1 MNLEELCKRAHDVRI
16 KAGMLDTNVKNETL
30 RKAADAILVYSAIQ
44 SEADLDLFC
53 KKAWADEKK
62 LYFPKVFGEKMDF
75 FCVSDASQLTSGAF
89 HVMEPDVDTYVLET
103 FQSTQVQVPI
113 LVPGVAFSR
122 RGERIGYGK
131 GYYDRYIGMRPAVVS
146 QGIESTLAV
155 HVGVGPSVG
164 VGSFPIIEPVG
175 RKKRHPLVFLVGIH
189 SVVAPCVGIVVHV
202 YSHEAGT
209 V

>member
-1 MNLEELCKRAHDVRI
+1 MES
-16 KAGMLDTNVKNETL
+16 KAQL
-30 RKAADAILVYSAIQ
+30 RKRMKAERNALSEAERQTYSMQICDRLCEQSWYAKADAILVYSAIQ

-131 GYYDRYIGMRPAVVS
+131 GYYDRYIGIHS
-146 QGIESTLAV
+146 ELL
-155 HVGVGPSVG
+155 SVG
-164 VGSFPIIEPVG
+164 ICFECQLLDVLPAEPQD
-175 RKKRHPLVFLVGIH
+175 I
-189 SVVAPCVGIVVHV
+189 AMCQIVTELNKYKVRD
-202 YSHEAGT
+202 
-209 V
+209 